1 MDVGLLKKMFG
12 SSQEWYGACTV
23 IIDGEVTVQAVG
35 TDAIGVGGAKFY
47 APRTISGRIGAEAVC
62 LLKDGSGLVL
72 LQQQR
77 SKSATGE
84 EIIKQTLTVS
94 DPNHVVAVE
103 FVEAVPIVLQSLG
116 VSIPTFRQTNTQSG
130 VLIRPKIPTP

>member
-1 MDVGLLKKMFG
+1 MDVGLMRKIFG
-12 SSQEWYGACTV
+12 ATQEWYGACTV

-47 APRTISGRIGAEAVC
+47 APRTISGRIAAEAVC
-62 LLKDGSGLVL
+62 MLKDGSSLVL

-84 EIIKQTLTVS
+84 EVIKQTLTVTA
-94 DPNHVVAVE
+94 PEHVGAVE
-103 FVEAVPIVLQSLG
+103 FTDAVPVVLQTLG
-116 VSIPTFRQTNTQSG
+116 LSMPAFKAHASQSG
-130 VLIRPKIPTP
+130 LLIRPKPATP